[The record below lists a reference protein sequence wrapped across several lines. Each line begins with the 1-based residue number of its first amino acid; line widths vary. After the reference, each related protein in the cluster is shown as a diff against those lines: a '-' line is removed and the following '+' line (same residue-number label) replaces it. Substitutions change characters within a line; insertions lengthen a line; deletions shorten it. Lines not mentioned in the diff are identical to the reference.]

1 MVKISSD
8 HTRNKNYGT
17 LHYEEIT
24 SPFLLFKSY
33 LNIISKVI
41 FNYCDKYLLIA
52 LFAREDHSSCFT
64 KYNAFSATNCFS
76 ERKKKFKEK
85 IYLNAVKLIRK
96 LVVSTCQSANAYA
109 FINCFRTYE
118 PGVHYNSPYLSID
131 RLKKKKKEMNNFCI
145 CFTDALSKR
154 FNIDAIVFVSKKKKD
169 IRLSLN
175 KPLFEYR
182 NYKSIIT
189 FIRNYFEERRF
200 FCEPYILNFPRLNQS
215 IKWRLDYILAIKK
228 VNKKL

>member
-8 HTRNKNYGT
+8 HTRKKNYGT

-52 LFAREDHSSCFT
+52 LFASEDHSSCFA
-64 KYNAFSATNCFS
+64 KYNAFSATSCFS

-131 RLKKKKKEMNNFCI
+131 RLKKK
-145 CFTDALSKR
+145 
-154 FNIDAIVFVSKKKKD
+154 
-169 IRLSLN
+169 
-175 KPLFEYR
+175 
-182 NYKSIIT
+182 
-189 FIRNYFEERRF
+189 ERD
-200 FCEPYILNFPRLNQS
+200 E
-215 IKWRLDYILAIKK
+215 
-228 VNKKL
+228 